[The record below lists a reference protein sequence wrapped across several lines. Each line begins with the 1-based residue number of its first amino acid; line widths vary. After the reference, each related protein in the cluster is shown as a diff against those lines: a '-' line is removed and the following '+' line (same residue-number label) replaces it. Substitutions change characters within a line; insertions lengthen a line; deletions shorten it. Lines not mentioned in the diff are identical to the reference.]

1 MISPIPKVSGSEEQ
15 VDFRPVTLL
24 KIASKVLERVV
35 YEQLY
40 GCLVRTKQF
49 TPHQSGSRKNHSTE
63 TLELQITEII
73 RKAMDEQ
80 KVTLMVLLD
89 LSKAFDTVDHCVL
102 LRILENFGIRNLEL
116 EWFKSYL
123 LERRV
128 ATRVDRK
135 ISSIADAGEFGVPQ
149 GSILG
154 PILFA
159 LYINDLPDVTKSMQ
173 VESYVDDTKGL
184 LSFAPKDAEGTY
196 KLVQEDL
203 DKIFALCCERS
214 LLINASKTQMIVF
227 GTQQQ
232 RLKLPEPKAEYRKL
246 R

>member
-1 MISPIPKVSGSEEQ
+1 MSALRSAARQHVGVQ
-15 VDFRPVTLL
+15 RTPVH
-24 KIASKVLERVV
+24 
-35 YEQLY
+35 Y
-40 GCLVRTKQF
+40 
-49 TPHQSGSRKNHSTE
+49 N
-63 TLELQITEII
+63 
-73 RKAMDEQ
+73 
-80 KVTLMVLLD
+80 

-102 LRILENFGIRNLEL
+102 LRILENFGIRDLEL

-184 LSFAPKDAEGTY
+184 LSFAPKDAEATY

-214 LLINASKTQMIVF
+214 LLINASKTQMIIF

-232 RLKLPEPKAEYRKL
+232 RLKLPEPKLMLAGEQLHLSDCVKDL
-246 R
+246 WCSSAVA